1 MLEQLYSAKFLKE
14 KPIYAFLLGVAY
26 SVIAIG
32 ASIILFPKDP
42 ALVSV
47 LIISVLFLP
56 SLYKLSVM
64 EEKEELKEK
73 GFLKAIYNQKQ
84 FIKVYFY
91 AFFGMLIVFAFF
103 SAILPSLATNTLFR
117 QQLEIM
123 GYSGKA
129 TFSSALFGNIF
140 SNNIKVLTLCFA
152 ISLVLGNGSIFFITW
167 NASVWGTIFGNVA
180 KLGALSGQE

>member
-103 SAILPSLATNTLFR
+103 SAILPSLATNTISNISVVTIETGQNVTKFYNFTTN
-117 QQLEIM
+117 QTGNFTGNQ
-123 GYSGKA
+123 SGNQ
-129 TFSSALFGNIF
+129 T
-140 SNNIKVLTLCFA
+140 
-152 ISLVLGNGSIFFITW
+152 
-167 NASVWGTIFGNVA
+167 
-180 KLGALSGQE
+180 